1 MFSGLILVFG
11 SAAAHLLHNSGRED
25 VKLQTSEGGEQGEL
39 GREDEV
45 LASERLLICQDYSL
59 EILWNLVLSVANKAK
74 PSSPPPENW

>member
-1 MFSGLILVFG
+1 MFSSLILVFG

-59 EILWNLVLSVANKAK
+59 EIL
-74 PSSPPPENW
+74 